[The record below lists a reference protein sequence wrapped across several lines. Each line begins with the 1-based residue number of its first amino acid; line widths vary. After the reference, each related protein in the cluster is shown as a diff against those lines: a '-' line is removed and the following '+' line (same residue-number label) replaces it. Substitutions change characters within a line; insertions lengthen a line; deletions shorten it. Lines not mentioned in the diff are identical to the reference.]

1 MRVLLI
7 PILLPLFGLGDL
19 QAQRSEVDSLRGAWE
34 RWQRSEHSASDTLG
48 TSLATDLSLAYQN
61 AGALDSA
68 LLLSAQGIALAE
80 AGLRAAPQAKRIA
93 WLQHRMTAERMKA
106 GQLFFLNRYPE
117 SIEAIKA
124 YLATAEELQRP
135 EDIGAAYNYIG
146 YCYNAMEDVPN
157 ALVWSNKALR
167 ILERN
172 EGQDLAN
179 AYVGIAGLHFD
190 LGQRDSALSCLRKA
204 LRLYERLEEPVNKA
218 SALGMMTE
226 AFLELGAPDS
236 VDHFLSLL
244 RQVTNAHGGTRM
256 RMRMRL
262 YLIEG
267 QVALQQGRVPEAMA
281 LLERADSMA
290 SAMDDHRQRY
300 FIGRQRAIGHAMRGE
315 VSRANE
321 LFDDAVDELKKD
333 LDLVKVRALAAAQAR
348 AEQEKD
354 LATSEANAEAY
365 RKGRWFAW
373 AVAGG
378 GITVALLLGILYRQG
393 RRNAKRLAAA
403 QDELM
408 RMEKQREAE
417 RVRMNVSRDIHD
429 ELGGSLSKIALL
441 SDLVQQGGADAERAD
456 RLRAIADNA
465 RQVRG
470 ALNDVVWATDP
481 GSDHAGALLHH
492 VADRA
497 HRLLD
502 GTGVELLLDL
512 HADDQEQTLGPA
524 FKRDLS
530 MVVKEA
536 LNNALK
542 HARPTAVAVRF
553 HIHPDRYELTV
564 TDNGRGVGH
573 SPVDRG
579 NGLTNMRE
587 RIAAHSGNLTV
598 LPVHDGTGTVVQATG
613 MLAST

>member
-1 MRVLLI
+1 M
-7 PILLPLFGLGDL
+7 LGVRL
-19 QAQRSEVDSLRGAWE
+19 STE
-34 RWQRSEHSASDTLG
+34 
-48 TSLATDLSLAYQN
+48 LSLAYQD

-68 LLLSAQGIALAE
+68 VVLSARAIALAE
-80 AGLRAAPQAKRIA
+80 AGVRVAPRDQQRA
-93 WLQHRMTAERMKA
+93 WLLRRLTAERMNA

-117 SIEAIKA
+117 SIEVIQA
-124 YLATAEELQRP
+124 YLATAEGLQLP
-135 EDIGAAYNYIG
+135 EDIGAAYNYMG
-146 YCYNAMEDVPN
+146 YCYNAMEDVPT
-157 ALVWSNKALR
+157 ALYWSNKALG
-167 ILERN
+167 ILKRN

-190 LGQRDSALSCLRKA
+190 LGQRDSAMTCLRQA
-204 LRLYERLEEPVNKA
+204 LRLYERLDEPVNKA

-226 AFLELGAPDS
+226 AFLELDMPDS
-236 VDHFLSLL
+236 VDRYLGLL
-244 RQVTNAHGGTRM
+244 RQVTHAHGGARM

-262 YLIEG
+262 DLIEG
-267 QVALQQGRVPEAMA
+267 QVALQQGRVQEALFM
-281 LLERADSMA
+281 LERADSMA
-290 SAMDDHRQRY
+290 TAMVDHRQRY
-300 FIGRQRAIGHAMRGE
+300 FIGRQRAIAHALRGE
-315 VSRANE
+315 VGRANA
-321 LFDDAVDELKKD
+321 LFDQAVDDLKKD
-333 LDLVKVRALAAAQAR
+333 LDLAKVRTLAAAQAK
-348 AEQEKD
+348 AEQEKA
-354 LATSEANAEAY
+354 LATSQANAEAY

-373 AVAGG
+373 AMAGG
-378 GITVALLLGILYRQG
+378 GLSTTLLLGMLYRQG
-393 RRNAKRLAAA
+393 RRNAKRLADA

-408 RMEKQREAE
+408 RLEKQREAE

-441 SDLVQQGGADAERAD
+441 SDLVQEGGADAERAD

-470 ALNDVVWATDP
+470 ALNDVVWAADP

-492 VADRA
+492 LADRA

-573 SPVDRG
+573 SPVDGG

-613 MLAST
+613 TLAST

>member
-1 MRVLLI
+1 MCRA
-7 PILLPLFGLGDL
+7 LFAVVAYLMMADLCAQEASLHGLRRRWAEWL
-19 QAQRSEVDSLRGAWE
+19 VHEYNLTDSL
-34 RWQRSEHSASDTLG
+34 G
-48 TSLATDLSLAYQN
+48 THLAIDLSLAYQN
-61 AGALDSA
+61 AGELDSA
-68 LLLSAQGIALAE
+68 LAIASTGIDLAE
-80 AGLRAAPQAKRIA
+80 RGLHAADKGERAA
-93 WLQHRMTAERMKA
+93 WLRRRMKA
-106 GQLFFLNRYPE
+106 ERIKASQLFFLNRYPE
-117 SIEAIKA
+117 SIVAIEA
-124 YLATAEELQRP
+124 YLATAEVLQLP
-135 EDIGAAYNYIG
+135 EEIGAAYNYMG
-146 YCYNAMEDVPN
+146 YCYNAMEDVPT
-157 ALVWSNKALR
+157 ALHWTNKALG
-167 ILERN
+167 ILKRN

-190 LGQRDSALSCLRKA
+190 LGHRDSAMTCLRQA
-204 LRLYERLEEPVNKA
+204 LRLYERLDEPVNKA

-226 AFLELGAPDS
+226 AFLELDMPDS
-236 VDHFLSLL
+236 VDRYLGRL
-244 RQVTNAHGGTRM
+244 RQVTHANGGA

-262 YLIEG
+262 DLIEG
-267 QVALQQGRVPEAMA
+267 QVALRQGRVPEALVMLA
-281 LLERADSMA
+281 RADSMA
-290 SAMDDHRQRY
+290 TAMVDHRQRY
-300 FIGRQRAIGHAMRGE
+300 FIGRQRAIAHALRGE
-315 VSRANE
+315 VGRANV
-321 LFDDAVDELKKD
+321 LFDQAVDDLKKD
-333 LDLVKVRALAAAQAR
+333 LDLAKVRTMAAAQAK
-348 AEQEKD
+348 AEQEKA
-354 LATSEANAEAY
+354 LATSQANAEAY

-373 AVAGG
+373 AMAGG
-378 GITVALLLGILYRQG
+378 GLSTALLLGMLYRQG

-408 RMEKQREAE
+408 RLEKQREAE
-417 RVRMNVSRDIHD
+417 RVRMTVSRDIHD

-441 SDLVQQGGADAERAD
+441 SDLVQQGGADADRAD

-470 ALNDVVWATDP
+470 ALNDVVWAADP

-512 HADDQEQTLGPA
+512 HADDQDQSMGPA

-564 TDNGRGVGH
+564 TDNGLGFRRG
-573 SPVDRG
+573 SVDGG

-587 RIAAHSGNLTV
+587 RIAAHGGVLTV
-598 LPVHDGTGTVVQATG
+598 LPVLDGSGTEVQANG
-613 MLAST
+613 ALAST